1 MPKVVSLVPSTPV
14 FCSSFRKKTGK
25 CLIILPLHPLPFS
38 LWSGF
43 IFIPNPFL
51 PGCQRHWV
59 KQCLKL
65 YPQKPNVCNLD
76 LHMAPEKTIDLWGQS
91 KEQLR

>member
-1 MPKVVSLVPSTPV
+1 MVLENI
-14 FCSSFRKKTGK
+14 GI
-25 CLIILPLHPLPFS
+25 CLIVLFPYPLPLS

-43 IFIPNPFL
+43 IFIRNPFL

-65 YPQKPNVCNLD
+65 YTQKPNVCNLD